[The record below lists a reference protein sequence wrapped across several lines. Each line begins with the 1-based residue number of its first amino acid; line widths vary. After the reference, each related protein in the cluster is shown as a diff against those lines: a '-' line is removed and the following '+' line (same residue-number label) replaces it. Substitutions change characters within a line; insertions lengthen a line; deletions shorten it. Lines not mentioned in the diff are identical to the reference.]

1 MFKAVITEKYTNIQ
15 GTKIDMLVG
24 LMCYIDALEKNGIPL
39 KVIKDAIDIKLKDT
53 KKVETILDEENI
65 KIKKIDLTNMSKEEI
80 DEFIENEIKEAFR
93 RFN

>member
-53 KKVETILDEENI
+53 KKVETI
-65 KIKKIDLTNMSKEEI
+65 I

-93 RFN
+93 RFNQDNWART

>member
-1 MFKAVITEKYTNIQ
+1 MHQK
-15 GTKIDMLVG
+15 
-24 LMCYIDALEKNGIPL
+24 KNGIPL

-93 RFN
+93 RFNQDNWAKT

>member
-1 MFKAVITEKYTNIQ
+1 M
-15 GTKIDMLVG
+15 
-24 LMCYIDALEKNGIPL
+24 